1 MRLLLLISLVMMVT
15 VTNMSRADDSESSN
29 SWQLSRLFHPTEAD
43 LANEKKGRIMIYDG
57 MTDKTVDRALDEHF
71 DRIGA
76 LMFTRTIVTDD
87 AGIPLRNPDTNEIVV
102 EEDGCD

>member
-1 MRLLLLISLVMMVT
+1 MKLLLLISLVAMLT
-15 VTNMSRADDSESSN
+15 VTNLSHANEFESSK
-29 SWQLSRLFHPTEAD
+29 SWQMSRLFHPTEAD
-43 LANEKKGRIMIYDG
+43 LASEKKGRIMIYDG
-57 MTDKTVDRALDEHF
+57 VTDKTVDRALDEHF

-87 AGIPLRNPDTNEIVV
+87 TGNPLRDPETNEIVV

>member
-1 MRLLLLISLVMMVT
+1 MKVSIQASLLILLSLASASYANEFDT
-15 VTNMSRADDSESSN
+15 AG
-29 SWQLSRLFHPTEAD
+29 SWQMNRLFHPNQAD
-43 LANEKKGRIMIYDG
+43 LVSEKKGKIIIYDG
-57 MTDKTVDRALDEHF
+57 LTDKTVDRALDEHF

-87 AGIPLRNPDTNEIVV
+87 TGKPLQDPETGELVT

>member
-1 MRLLLLISLVMMVT
+1 MKLHLLISLMAMLT
-15 VTNMSRADDSESSN
+15 VTNMSHANEFESSEN
-29 SWQLSRLFHPTEAD
+29 WQMSRLFHPTEAD
-43 LANEKKGRIMIYDG
+43 LASEKKGRIMIYDG
-57 MTDKTVDRALDEHF
+57 VTDKTVDRALDEHF

-87 AGIPLRNPDTNEIVV
+87 TGNPLRDPETNEIVV

>member
-1 MRLLLLISLVMMVT
+1 MKLHLHISLVVMLT
-15 VTNMSRADDSESSN
+15 VTNVAHANEFESPN
-29 SWQLSRLFHPTEAD
+29 NWQMSRLFHPTEAD
-43 LANEKKGRIMIYDG
+43 LASEKKGRIMIYDG
-57 MTDKTVDRALDEHF
+57 VTDKTVDRALDEHF

-87 AGIPLRNPDTNEIVV
+87 TGNPLRNPETNEIVV